1 MHQQSVSHKHHAIPV
16 NLVYKE
22 KWFFTYSSK
31 TILYIICPKLD
42 ILILFGVHYWHIFLE
57 RRILLHTDKS
67 EMTKRC
73 TLSNDNLHILV
84 CHEVWGWNI
93 ILHQPHMHSRA
104 EKEGARKKI
113 NLSEVSTTSA
123 STWRSS
129 RKVCVMLSLLC
140 AFTYRDLNRLKEAS
154 NACVHWHQIRS

>member
-1 MHQQSVSHKHHAIPV
+1 MHQRSVSHKHHASLV
-16 NLVYKE
+16 NLVYK
-22 KWFFTYSSK
+22 KRLFFTYSSE
-31 TILYIICPKLD
+31 TILHNMSKTRSHLD
-42 ILILFGVHYWHIFLE
+42 FLTYLSGTKNLHI
-57 RRILLHTDKS
+57 DNP
-67 EMTKRC
+67 EMTKKAVHYYQ
-73 TLSNDNLHILV
+73 NDNLHILLV
-84 CHEVWGWNI
+84 CHEVWESE

-140 AFTYRDLNRLKEAS
+140 AFTYRDLNRLK
-154 NACVHWHQIRS
+154 